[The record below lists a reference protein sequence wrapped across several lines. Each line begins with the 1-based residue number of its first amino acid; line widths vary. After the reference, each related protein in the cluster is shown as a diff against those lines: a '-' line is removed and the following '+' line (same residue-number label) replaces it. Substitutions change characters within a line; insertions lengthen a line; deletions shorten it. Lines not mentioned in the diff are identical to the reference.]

1 MFSISR
7 TFLTTLISAAF
18 LPTAFANESSSD
30 SVPEIIP
37 TDQCIAPE
45 KTSPDAPEE
54 PVNIEADSI
63 NAKGRNEAVYQ
74 GDVVVTQ
81 GHKTITADTVTVN
94 QADNS
99 VLADGNVTMNDGQ
112 IKSKSNKVKS
122 DLKGDRIEFHNT
134 QYKLLCQTA
143 RGEAA
148 YILKDG
154 QAIYSMEDGSLTT
167 CPEGNKSWRVKA
179 SDIDIDNDEEEATFY
194 NTRFE
199 ILDVPVFYWPYI
211 TVPIGDKRKTGFLYP
226 TGGYD
231 TKNGLE
237 INVPIY
243 FNLAPNYD
251 LTTTINYM
259 EKRGVQFNNELR
271 YLTDGF
277 GSGTVNFEY
286 LNDDDLYQDKGAR
299 WGLNLTHDGIYDRNW
314 KFAVDYSRVS
324 DETYF
329 DDLDSNIGNR
339 EDGQLLQSG
348 EVSYR
353 TDFSD
358 TTLRVRDFQILT
370 GATPYRLMPQL
381 QYQYHRPEV
390 LPHVDFEWDS
400 HISRFETDNVQLPD
414 ATRVHVEPSL
424 IVPFYAPW
432 GQLTSEA
439 KLMYTYY
446 QQDLKDGTAEY
457 QTDNNGDRYQL
468 QDNAQRIV
476 PEYRINGSLFMD
488 NNQRLLGG
496 YTQTLEPR
504 IQYLYIPE
512 VDQSD
517 IYSSY
522 DTTLLQSDYYGLFR
536 DMKYSSVDFIAP
548 ANQLSYGATSRF
560 YDDNYKERF
569 NLSLGQIYYIN
580 PSSDK
585 ENLSAWALEN
595 EWNIS
600 DSWLYKGG
608 LQYDSNVSTLQ
619 LANSTLEY
627 KIPSGGYAQLNYRYI
642 SKDYI
647 ADNAPN
653 ISESQLNT
661 YTRDGISQAGILT
674 NFTVAQRWSVQA
686 NYYHDMTENDM
697 LESLLGVT
705 YNDDCWFLG
714 LTFSRHILSSGDVA
728 QIYPEPGPEYE
739 SKVSLNIGIK
749 GLGQNAGVEYSDGGN
764 SLGYGRPF
772 SLAN

>member
-1 MFSISR
+1 MLSISR
-7 TFLTTLISAAF
+7 TFLATLISAVF
-18 LPTAFANESSSD
+18 LPTAFADESDSD
-30 SVPEIIP
+30 SVPEIVH

-45 KTSPDAPEE
+45 KKVAGAPEE
-54 PVNIEADSI
+54 TVNIEADSI

-74 GDVVVTQ
+74 GDVIVTQ
-81 GHKTITADTVTVN
+81 GHKKITADTVTVK
-94 QADNS
+94 QSENS
-99 VLADGNVTMNDGQ
+99 VFADGNVTMNDGQ
-112 IKSKSNKVKS
+112 IKSTSNKVKS
-122 DLKGDRIEFHNT
+122 DLKGDRIELHDT
-134 QYKLLCQTA
+134 QYKFLCQTA

-154 QAIYSMEDGSLTT
+154 QSIYNMEDGSLTT

-179 SDIDIDNDEEEATFY
+179 SDIDIDNNEEEATFY

-226 TGGYD
+226 SGGYD

-237 INVPIY
+237 LNVPIY

-259 EKRGVQFNNELR
+259 EKRGVQFDNEFR

-277 GSGTVNFEY
+277 GSGTLNFEY
-286 LNDDDLYQDKGAR
+286 LNSDDLNPDEGAR
-299 WGLNLTHDGIYDRNW
+299 WGVNLIHNGIYERNW
-314 KFAVDYSRVS
+314 KFSIDYSRVS
-324 DETYF
+324 DNNYF

-348 EVSYR
+348 EVAYR
-353 TDFSD
+353 TDFSE
-358 TTLRVRDFQILT
+358 TTLKVRDFQVLSST
-370 GATPYRLMPQL
+370 KPYRLMPQL
-381 QYQYHRPEV
+381 QYQYHQPSL
-390 LPHVDFEWDS
+390 LPHLDFEWDS
-400 HISRFETDNVQLPD
+400 HISRFETDDDNLPD
-414 ATRVHVEPSL
+414 ATRVHLEPSL
-424 IVPFYAPW
+424 LVPFYAPW

-446 QQDLKDGTAEY
+446 DQDLKDDKDPDLKE
-457 QTDNNGDRYQL
+457 NV
-468 QDNAQRIV
+468 QRVV
-476 PEYRINGSLFMD
+476 PEYRISGTIFMD
-488 NNQRLLGG
+488 NSQQWLGG

-517 IYSSY
+517 IYQGY

-536 DMKYSSVDFIAP
+536 DTKYSSVDYIAP

-580 PSSDK
+580 PTSD
-585 ENLSAWALEN
+585 EANLSAWALEN

-619 LANSTLEY
+619 LANSTVEY
-627 KIPSGGYAQLNYRYI
+627 KIPTGGYAQLNYRYI
-642 SKDYI
+642 SKSYI
-647 ADNAPN
+647 QDNAPG
-653 ISESQLNT
+653 ISDSQLDK
-661 YTRDGISQAGILT
+661 YTRDGISQAGVLT
-674 NFTVAQRWSVQA
+674 SFNVAQRWSVQA
-686 NYYHDMTENDM
+686 NYYHDLTENDM

-714 LTFSRHILSSGDVA
+714 LTFSRHILSSTDVST
-728 QIYPEPGPEYE
+728 IYPEPGPEYE

-749 GLGQNAGVEYSDGGN
+749 GLGQSSGVQAGDGGN

-772 SLAN
+772 SLDD